1 MLFVAC
7 ETAAHPTR
15 SLPDAAVA
23 AGAKVAIGFEQN
35 IGCSTAN
42 EWVKY
47 FFDYYIQGYSASTAA
62 NYASNKFDKQNTIRK
77 LRIVE

>member
-47 FFDYYIQGYSASTAA
+47 FFDYYLQGYSVEEAA
-62 NYASNKFDKQNTIRK
+62 KKAAEDCNHVNNIDSFRLGQ
-77 LRIVE
+77 